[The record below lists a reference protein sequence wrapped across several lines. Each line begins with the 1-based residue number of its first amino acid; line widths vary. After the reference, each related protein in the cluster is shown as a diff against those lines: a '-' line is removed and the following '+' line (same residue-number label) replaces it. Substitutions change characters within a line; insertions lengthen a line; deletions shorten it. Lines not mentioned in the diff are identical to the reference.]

1 MRPRVPLLD
10 RAATP
15 AGLRALPESALP
27 ALAGELRDF
36 LVQSVSRSGGHLSAG
51 LGTVELTIALH
62 FVFDTPRDSLVWD
75 VGHQCYPHK
84 ALTGRRG
91 QLGSIRRQGGLS
103 GFLSR
108 DESAFD
114 AFGAGHSSTSIS
126 AALGIAVA
134 NALQADPARS
144 VAIIGDGAL
153 TAGLAYEALE
163 HAGGTGA
170 DLLVVLNDNG
180 MSISPNVGG
189 MSDYLQRLAG
199 GSDDEAARRPGGLF
213 EDLGF
218 EYVGP
223 VDGHDLPALLA
234 AVRACA
240 AGHGPRLLHVVT
252 RKGHGY
258 EPAEADPVRYHGVTA
273 FDPSA
278 GIMTAPAS
286 PTAPQTYTQVFGDWL
301 LATAPADPSLV
312 VITPAMI
319 EGSGLGK
326 FAARHPRRCF
336 DVGIA
341 EQHCVTF
348 AAGLA
353 CRGLRPVV
361 AIYSTFLQRG
371 FDQLVHD
378 VALQRLPVTFA
389 IDRAGVVGPDGAT
402 HNGGLDLTYLR
413 CVPGLVVMTPSDGA
427 ELRAMLDASRA
438 VDGPVAIRYP
448 RATAPA
454 AGAPLSGPPVVTGRA
469 CLRRSGRRVALLVF
483 GTLLP
488 AALELAGQIDATVL
502 DMRFVKP
509 LDEDAVLAAAASH
522 ELLVTIEENAIAGG
536 AGSAVNELVAARGA
550 GVALLNLGLPDRSL
564 AHGTREQVLAD
575 AGLDRNTIA
584 AAVDARLAA
593 LSARR

>member
-1 MRPRVPLLD
+1 
-10 RAATP
+10 
-15 AGLRALPESALP
+15 
-27 ALAGELRDF
+27 
-36 LVQSVSRSGGHLSAG
+36 
-51 LGTVELTIALH
+51 
-62 FVFDTPRDSLVWD
+62 
-75 VGHQCYPHK
+75 
-84 ALTGRRG
+84 
-91 QLGSIRRQGGLS
+91 
-103 GFLSR
+103 
-108 DESAFD
+108 
-114 AFGAGHSSTSIS
+114 
-126 AALGIAVA
+126 
-134 NALQADPARS
+134 
-144 VAIIGDGAL
+144 
-153 TAGLAYEALE
+153 
-163 HAGGTGA
+163 
-170 DLLVVLNDNG
+170 
-180 MSISPNVGG
+180 
-189 MSDYLQRLAG
+189 
-199 GSDDEAARRPGGLF
+199 
-213 EDLGF
+213 
-218 EYVGP
+218 
-223 VDGHDLPALLA
+223 
-234 AVRACA
+234 
-240 AGHGPRLLHVVT
+240 
-252 RKGHGY
+252 
-258 EPAEADPVRYHGVTA
+258 
-273 FDPSA
+273 
-278 GIMTAPAS
+278 
-286 PTAPQTYTQVFGDWL
+286 
-301 LATAPADPSLV
+301 
-312 VITPAMI
+312 MI